1 MFEKGKFYSYTYTDT
16 AGKHT
21 DLYFCYATLHN
32 GQYADLIQPIGDG
45 VTAEY
50 SDKYIEISSDAFAK
64 QLLSLSIEGKSCF
77 SSRIWERHLNEL
89 EAKEVVAEKEL
100 KELPD
105 YGFGSD
111 EEE

>member
-1 MFEKGKFYSYTYTDT
+1 MFEKGKFYRWTYTDT
-16 AGKHT
+16 AGEHT
-21 DLYFCYATLHN
+21 EMYFCYATLHN

-45 VTAEY
+45 VMAEY
-50 SDKYIEISSDAFAK
+50 SDKYIEISSDAFAR
-64 QLLSLSIEGKSCF
+64 QLLSLSIEGKSRF

-89 EAKEVVAEKEL
+89 EAKEAVAE